1 MLKKKIIKPKWYKQ
15 KRKEKDSL
23 KLQKQMEKSTK
34 MATTT
39 LLSISTLNV
48 GGLNTPVKWNW
59 VADWIK
65 KKKWNKTFQYVAYTR
80 HFSIKDKHRLKVQSC
95 KNIFHKNRNDKK
107 CEWH

>member
-65 KKKWNKTFQYVAYTR
+65 KKKMKQDLSICCLHKTLQDERQTQTKSAGMQKYI
-80 HFSIKDKHRLKVQSC
+80 S
-95 KNIFHKNRNDKK
+95 
-107 CEWH
+107 

>member
-48 GGLNTPVKWNW
+48 GGLNTPVK
-59 VADWIK
+59 
-65 KKKWNKTFQYVAYTR
+65 
-80 HFSIKDKHRLKVQSC
+80 
-95 KNIFHKNRNDKK
+95 
-107 CEWH
+107 

>member
-1 MLKKKIIKPKWYKQ
+1 
-15 KRKEKDSL
+15 
-23 KLQKQMEKSTK
+23 

-65 KKKWNKTFQYVAYTR
+65 KKKNETRPFNMLPTQDTSGWKTDT
-80 HFSIKDKHRLKVQSC
+80 D
-95 KNIFHKNRNDKK
+95 
-107 CEWH
+107 